1 LSIAAYAVQVVNFL
15 HDQGF
20 EYAEP
25 DAKGGTFPGGIL
37 MDLGG
42 GQRVAFFLPTDD
54 IESSRK
60 SLAGYLDDVYPSG
73 HNLDN
78 VSRTGGGLLMAHV
91 RLHEGA
97 LALVG

>member
-1 LSIAAYAVQVVNFL
+1 MTIAAYAVQVLNYL
-15 HDQGF
+15 HDNGF

-54 IESSRK
+54 VDTARK
-60 SLAGYLDDVYPSG
+60 SLGGYLEEVYPAG
-73 HNLDN
+73 HTLKPHHKTYN
-78 VSRTGGGLLMAHV
+78 GLIMAHV
-91 RLHEGA
+91 HLTD
-97 LALVG
+97 ALVLAG